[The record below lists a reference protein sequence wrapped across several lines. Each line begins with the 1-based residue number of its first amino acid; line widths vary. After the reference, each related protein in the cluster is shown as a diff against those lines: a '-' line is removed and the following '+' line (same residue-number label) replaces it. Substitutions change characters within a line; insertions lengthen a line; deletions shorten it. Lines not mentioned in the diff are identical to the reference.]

1 MVIYAGVN
9 GYLDPIPVSAVRK
22 FEDGL
27 LRTMRE
33 DAPDILDAIRNEK
46 QISDDTGARAQ
57 GSGRRPSPSRF
68 TP

>member
-1 MVIYAGVN
+1 VVVIYAGVN

-27 LRTMRE
+27 LRMMRE

-46 QISDDTGARAQ
+46 QISDDTGARLKAAVE
-57 GSGRRPSPSRF
+57 GYAKRF